1 MSKGTIVL
9 IPFPFTDLSGH
20 KVRPAVVLH
29 NQKKGEDCVVAFISS
44 VQNKKRGI
52 YEICVNSSKVNGLKV
67 NSTIRISKIAT
78 LQKKI
83 ILGELG
89 TLEPAIV
96 KEVDEMLKN
105 LFEIR

>member
-20 KVRPAVVLH
+20 KVRPALVLY
-29 NQKKGEDCVVAFISS
+29 NQKGGENCVVAFISS
-44 VQNKKRGI
+44 TPHKKIGLNDVSVAPS
-52 YEICVNSSKVNGLKV
+52 EHNGLKV
-67 NSTIRISKIAT
+67 SSTVKISKIAT

-89 TLEPAIV
+89 SLEPVIMT
-96 KEVDEMLKN
+96 KVDASLRN
-105 LFEIR
+105 LLDL